1 MKQALTAILLALFAW
16 SSAQAQTIDYVLWD
30 TNQLPAYQQCAAD
43 FEAETGITV
52 EIEQLG
58 WGDYWSFIQT
68 GFVSGEAP
76 DVFTN
81 HLARYPEFVS
91 LGQLVDIQPWVE
103 RDGVDTG
110 QYYEGLAE
118 LWTRDGGRYG
128 LPKDWDTVAIVYNK
142 DALAAAGV
150 TEEELNNATWDPET
164 GGTFEEIIARLTIDA
179 NGNNGL
185 SPDFDANNVEQYGFV
200 TDFSGSGAYGQ
211 TQWSWLTHTT
221 GFEFNNGTWGD
232 EYYYDDPRF
241 SQSVQWMAD
250 LMLDKGFM
258 PSMEDQGS
266 LGHAAI
272 FQSGTAALVSD
283 GSWMIGT
290 YLGSEF
296 DVGFAR
302 LPIGPEGRKSMFN
315 GLADSIWVGTD
326 EPEASWE
333 WVKYLGSE
341 ACQMVVG
348 ESGVVFPAIPSA
360 ADRSLQVRE
369 EAGVDVSAFTEQAA
383 EDGGTFLFPI
393 TDYGSEIQ
401 TIMTEAIQTVGLG
414 NAEAAD
420 IFPEVNEEI
429 NDLF

>member
-1 MKQALTAILLALFAW
+1 VKKILSILITALVGLGA
-16 SSAQAQTIDYVLWD
+16 AQAQSIDYALWD
-30 TNQLPAYQQCAAD
+30 TNQLPSYQQCAAD
-43 FEAETGITV
+43 FTAQTGIEV
-52 EIEQLG
+52 NVEQLG
-58 WGDYWSFIQT
+58 WGDYWSFVQT

-91 LGQLVDIQPWVE
+91 LGQLVDLQPLVE
-103 RDGVDTG
+103 RDGVATDI
-110 QYYEGLAE
+110 YYAGLAE

-128 LPKDWDTVAIVYNK
+128 LPKDWDTIAIVYNA
-142 DALAAAGV
+142 DALEAAGV
-150 TEEELNNATWDPET
+150 TVDELNNATWNPED
-164 GGTFEEIIARLTIDA
+164 GGTFEEIIARLTIDE

-185 SPDFDANNVEQYGFV
+185 SPDFDADAVVQYGFI
-200 TDFSGSGAYGQ
+200 TDFGGAGAYGQ
-211 TQWSWLTHTT
+211 TQWSWLTHTL
-221 GFEFNNGTWGD
+221 GWDFNNGTWGD

-241 SQSVQWMAD
+241 AATIQWMAD
-250 LMLDKGFM
+250 LMIEKGYM
-258 PSMEDQGS
+258 PSLEDQSS

-302 LPIGPEGRKSMFN
+302 LPIGPEGRRSMFN

-326 EPEASWE
+326 DLESSWE

-341 ACQMVVG
+341 ACQTIVG
-348 ESGVVFPAIPSA
+348 RSGVVFPAIPSA
-360 ADRSLQVRE
+360 ADLSLQVRAE
-369 EAGVDVSAFTEQAA
+369 NGVDVSAFTEQAA
-383 EDGGTFLFPI
+383 EENGTFLFPI
-393 TDYGSEIQ
+393 TDYGSEIN
-401 TIMTEAIQTVGLG
+401 TIMSEAIQAVGLG
-414 NAEAAD
+414 QISAEEAFA
-420 IFPEVNEEI
+420 EVNEEI